1 MFSDTF
7 VIFGFRQ
14 DFVVPSVCQHEYGTF
29 DSAEEFLD
37 DHRRG
42 GRAEHAAQHFF
53 QFLAGFF
60 QCRQDEHAFA
70 EDKLPDAFKIIGF
83 ERYVFPHTARTRIS
97 GCDVQLV
104 YFLAL
109 GDFPGQSVFAP
120 SAA

>member
-1 MFSDTF
+1 
-7 VIFGFRQ
+7 VALHECLGEIFTSLQ
-14 DFVVPSVCQHEYGTF
+14 YGTLF
-29 DSAEEFLD
+29 
-37 DHRRG
+37 
-42 GRAEHAAQHFF
+42 GRADDRDVF
-53 QFLAGFF
+53 QLVVVLEEIIYSFDQGIF
-60 QCRQDEHAFA
+60 RTDYHHVHAFA

>member
-1 MFSDTF
+1 MTF
-7 VIFGFRQ
+7 HECLGKIFAALQ
-14 DFVVPSVCQHEYGTF
+14 YGTLFGRPDDRDVFQLAVVLEEIIYTF
-29 DSAEEFLD
+29 DQGIFRTD
-37 DHRRG
+37 YYHV
-42 GRAEHAAQHFF
+42 
-53 QFLAGFF
+53 
-60 QCRQDEHAFA
+60 HAFA

-104 YFLAL
+104 HFLAL